1 LKEISEQLESQRN
14 VIDMDQADPRKR
26 EKILL
31 ELIDTVEEGGLQIE
45 ASNNQFQESNIKFQ
59 MEIKNNGEI

>member
-1 LKEISEQLESQRN
+1 
-14 VIDMDQADPRKR
+14 MDQADPRKR